1 MELDNNRGERSIKP
15 FVIGRKNWLFS
26 NTAKGAKASATIYS
40 IIESSKENGLN
51 PFKYLVYLFEKLPDV
66 DIKNPAVLD
75 EFMPWSDELP
85 TECRLEK

>member
-1 MELDNNRGERSIKP
+1 MTFSESGRWPKTLPRKP
-15 FVIGRKNWLFS
+15 SLSCTTVRPGK
-26 NTAKGAKASATIYS
+26 
-40 IIESSKENGLN
+40 LN